1 MGRVSE
7 EDHVVFELSS
17 KIIDFIVTETE
28 TETDREPDCL
38 IILSEEEVVF
48 LDLVSAGWPQH
59 RPPYLLSL
67 HASAVTAL
75 SLHSEVSEDLLSS
88 LRLTSSKTEENFSSR
103 AWPVQGGECGGET
116 GPGEKPSLVLTG
128 Q

>member
-1 MGRVSE
+1 M
-7 EDHVVFELSS
+7 VFELSS

-59 RPPYLLSL
+59 RP
-67 HASAVTAL
+67 
-75 SLHSEVSEDLLSS
+75 
-88 LRLTSSKTEENFSSR
+88 LTLNRTSC
-103 AWPVQGGECGGET
+103 Q
-116 GPGEKPSLVLTG
+116 
-128 Q
+128 